1 MTAPGPATR
10 PLHGVRVVDLTTMIS
25 GPMTT
30 AILAD
35 QGADVIKIE
44 PPGRGDG
51 IRHLGASRGGVSA
64 IFQTLNRGKRS
75 LVLDLKQPADLG
87 VLHRLVATADV
98 FIQNLRPRVAERL
111 GVGESELRRSR
122 PDLVYVSVSGFGEHG
137 PGVLAIFGREGE
149 AAPGAGHRGP
159 AAPR

>member
-75 LVLDLKQPADLG
+75 LVLDLKQP
-87 VLHRLVATADV
+87 
-98 FIQNLRPRVAERL
+98 E
-111 GVGESELRRSR
+111 
-122 PDLVYVSVSGFGEHG
+122 
-137 PGVLAIFGREGE
+137 GREAVLRLKE
-149 AAPGAGHRGP
+149 C
-159 AAPR
+159 